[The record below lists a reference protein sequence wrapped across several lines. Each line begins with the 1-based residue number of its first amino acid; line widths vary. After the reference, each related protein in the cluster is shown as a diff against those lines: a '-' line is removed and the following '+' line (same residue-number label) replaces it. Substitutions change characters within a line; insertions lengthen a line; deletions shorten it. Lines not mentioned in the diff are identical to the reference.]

1 MAIAAAADRWDNGD
15 LIVLTQGVILPD
27 VFEIDAH
34 HGGWQVAQLRVA
46 RMQLPGKRGNGGAF
60 G

>member
-1 MAIAAAADRWDNGD
+1 MAIAAAANRRDDGD
-15 LIVLTQGVILPD
+15 LIVLTQGVVLPD

-34 HGGWQVAQLRVA
+34 HGGRQVAQLRVA
-46 RMQLPGKRGNGGAF
+46 RMQLPSKGCNRGAF